1 MTGRKASTERR
12 ATSPEKAFG
21 QVLRKLRRRRAL
33 SQEALAHESG
43 YHRTYIGMIERGE
56 KSLSLRTLF
65 DLATT
70 LRVRPS
76 AVLRQVERL
85 ARFSV

>member
-1 MTGRKASTERR
+1 MR
-12 ATSPEKAFG
+12 
-21 QVLRKLRRRRAL
+21 LL
-33 SQEALAHESG
+33 SQEALALESG

-70 LRVRPS
+70 LKARPS
-76 AVLRQVERL
+76 AILRRVERL
-85 ARFSV
+85 TRFSV